1 MGQPL
6 TLYKQLMTE
15 APTRSY
21 RWNGLVN
28 DSMVM
33 HAYHLVVRHAFEKLE
48 NMQTELR
55 NLLDSTAGQYATMLN
70 VFFIVSIV
78 LALLASYVMARYD
91 VTVRQMCAGAM
102 LFLRRCSPIGIVT
115 NTPLLNYLL
124 NQDASGTAG
133 MTTTGQIIHSAKD
146 AIVCTSPSGVI
157 DLVNQAVQQLLGFIP
172 EQLLGQN
179 IKVMI
184 SEKHAPEIQ
193 KRLDMMVRHECPK
206 QFKDTFELLNDSDE
220 PVTCLVD
227 IMGLTGNEGGKAIE
241 AFVCII
247 RDVSSLIEQQNA
259 AEIAKQK
266 SEKLL
271 YEILPRDIVNRINQG
286 EKDITFIVPSATL
299 MFIDIQKF
307 SAYAADLTPQ
317 EIMGN
322 LSLIFGGFDALLP
335 KYSLI
340 TKIKLI
346 GDVYMC
352 GAGLFV
358 PDEEPKKHAD
368 QMVRFALE
376 ALSAL
381 EDVNMKLNATLSVR
395 IGVNTGGPIIAGV
408 LGTDKPVF
416 DIIGDPINIAARL
429 QSTCLPN
436 RVQISEDTYHLL
448 RDMDFTI
455 EPRGEIF
462 LKGKGNRPAF
472 LVVPATILPFAM
484 SDLTAMTK

>member
-1 MGQPL
+1 MQDEL
-6 TLYKQLMTE
+6 E
-15 APTRSY
+15 R
-21 RWNGLVN
+21 LVQTTA
-28 DSMVM
+28 DEYSTMATVLFVCSM
-33 HAYHLVVRHAFEKLE
+33 
-48 NMQTELR
+48 
-55 NLLDSTAGQYATMLN
+55 
-70 VFFIVSIV
+70 V
-78 LALLASYVMARYD
+78 LALIASYLLVGYD
-91 VTVRQMCAGAM
+91 VTVNEMCDGAM

-115 NTPLLNYLL
+115 NTALLNYLL
-124 NQDASGTAG
+124 HQDPDTRAG
-133 MTTTGQIIHSAKD
+133 LTTTGQIIHSAKD
-146 AIVCTSPSGVI
+146 AIVCISPNGII
-157 DLVNQAVQQLLGFIP
+157 DLINQAVQQLLGFIP
-172 EQLLGQN
+172 EQLLGQS

-184 SEKHAPEIQ
+184 SEKHAEEIQ
-193 KRLDMMVRHECPK
+193 KRLDMMIRHECPK
-206 QFKDTFELLNDSDE
+206 QFKDTFDLLNDSDE
-220 PVTCLVD
+220 RVTCLVD
-227 IMGLTGNEGGKAIE
+227 IMGLTSHDEKTIE
-241 AFVCII
+241 AFVVII
-247 RDVSSLIEQQNA
+247 RDVTNLMEQQKE

-307 SAYAADLTPQ
+307 SAYAAVLTPQ

-322 LSLIFGGFDALLP
+322 LSQIFGAFDSLLP
-335 KYSLI
+335 KYPLI

-352 GAGLFV
+352 GAGLFT
-358 PDEEPKKHAD
+358 PDEEPKHHAE

-381 EDVNMKLNATLSVR
+381 EDVNMKLSASLSVR

-436 RVQISEDTYHLL
+436 RVQISEDTYHLVREL
-448 RDMDFTI
+448 DFTI

-462 LKGKGNRPAF
+462 LKGKGKRPAF
-472 LVVPATILPFAM
+472 LIVPATTFPFAV
-484 SDLTAMTK
+484 SDMVAGAK